1 MRGMCMSRPKRKAAE
16 DAVERIQKILAWEG
30 ASESS
35 KLFKTCAAAI
45 DAEFEREQKHKRVKL
60 EEIDE
65 SDGCDSESCEDGDEV
80 CTKEDI
86 DFIEH
91 DNYQKDD
98 CDWVPEV
105 PGPEH
110 GDEHHCVEDSCCV
123 EEGSDSESGSGSD
136 SGCDN
141 VEEDTSTEDT
151 DMEVLDCENPDLPE
165 GGPGSVQPGNL

>member
-1 MRGMCMSRPKRKAAE
+1 MSRPKRKAAE

-110 GDEHHCVEDSCCV
+110 GDEHDGAEDSC
-123 EEGSDSESGSGSD
+123 
-136 SGCDN
+136 
-141 VEEDTSTEDT
+141 
-151 DMEVLDCENPDLPE
+151 
-165 GGPGSVQPGNL
+165 